1 MPKQRSKEEIADG
14 MKRVAEAKRMREF
27 VKTKF
32 YPALMSASTSIED
45 AKFLLGGFSNQIME
59 TFLAQMKEKKF
70 IELKL
75 HEKLDKKSPLYK
87 EFVAMLAL
95 FSDENVF
102 TARELVEGM
111 KNEIQMFID
120 TEMKDRKLDTLKTNF
135 LE

>member
-1 MPKQRSKEEIADG
+1 MPKPRSKEQIADG
-14 MKRVAEAKRMREF
+14 IKRVQEAKRMREF

-32 YPALMSASTSIED
+32 YPALINASTSIED
-45 AKFLLGGFSNQIME
+45 AKFLLGGFSNMIME

-75 HEKLDKKSPLYK
+75 HEKLDKKSPMYK
-87 EFVAMLAL
+87 QFVDMLSL

-111 KNEIQMFID
+111 KNEVQMFID
-120 TEMKDRKLDTLKTNF
+120 TEMKERKLDTLKTNF